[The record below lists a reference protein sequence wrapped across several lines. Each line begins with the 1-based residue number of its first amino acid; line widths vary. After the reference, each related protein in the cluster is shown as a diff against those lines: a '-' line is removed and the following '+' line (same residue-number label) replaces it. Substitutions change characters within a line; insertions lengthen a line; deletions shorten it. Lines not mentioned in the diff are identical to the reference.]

1 MLTMANATV
10 VLVHGAWHGDW
21 CWDLVVKRLGAAGVD
36 VATVDNPSVQSSSAS
51 LQDDADNVRALLD
64 EIDGPVVL
72 VGHSYGGG
80 VISDAGTH
88 DAVEHLVYLTA
99 FALDE
104 GESAMQNA
112 LEGGGSSAL
121 DGALR
126 VDGDVITLEEDG
138 AIAAFYHDCEPGLAR
153 DAVSKLRPQSLA
165 GLGGVTRHAAWR
177 EKPATYVVC
186 TDDRGLPVAL
196 QRSAAARIG
205 NVVEIH
211 ASHSPFLSRPDD
223 VASLL
228 VQLSAR

>member
-1 MLTMANATV
+1 MANATV

-21 CWDLVVKRLGAAGVD
+21 CWDLVVKRLGEAGID
-36 VATVDNPSVQSSSAS
+36 VATVDNPSVQSATAS

-64 EIDGPVVL
+64 HLGGPVLL

-88 DAVEHLVYLTA
+88 DAVEHLVYLSGFVLET
-99 FALDE
+99 
-104 GESAMQNA
+104 GESVMANE
-112 LEGGGSSAL
+112 LEGGGGSAL

-126 VDGDVITLEEDG
+126 VDGDVITLDEEG

-153 DAVSKLRPQSLA
+153 DAVSKLRPQSIA

-186 TDDRGLPVAL
+186 TDDRGVPVAL

-205 NVVEIH
+205 NSVDIA
-211 ASHSPFLSRPDD
+211 ASHSPFLSRPDE
-223 VASLL
+223 VAQLL
-228 VQLSAR
+228 VQLSVR